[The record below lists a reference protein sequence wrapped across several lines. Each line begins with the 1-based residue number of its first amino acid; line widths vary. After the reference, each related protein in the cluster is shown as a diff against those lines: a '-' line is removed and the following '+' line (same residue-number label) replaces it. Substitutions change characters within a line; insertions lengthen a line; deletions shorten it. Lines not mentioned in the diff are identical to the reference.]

1 MSSTKVSNE
10 RTSSDAVAE
19 LYKVPE
25 LASLGPIFRSTSI
38 IDLTESETEYVV
50 SYIKHVTNDHVILEF
65 IITNTLSEQLLID
78 ARDSQRVDSWQKK
91 ITLADLRCGYWRC

>member
-91 ITLADLRCGYWRC
+91 KSH